1 MNREPVMIVTLIVIA
16 LKWGLSFLGIT
27 FGPEDQAL
35 LENAV
40 SSLVLLTMG
49 LVERSQV
56 TPVAKAEGIVNNRLK
71 TPVVATDEAKREI
84 IDALRDGRR

>member
-56 TPVAKAEGIVNNRLK
+56 TPVAKAERAVDRAVTHGTEETKER
-71 TPVVATDEAKREI
+71 
-84 IDALRDGRR
+84 LRDGKF